1 MGVVVTG
8 VPLFCRMSW
17 LMAWFWNED
26 VWLPPGYTWHYLTH
40 STHFDF
46 PVFMDAWTYPFAI
59 AAVFIAVRYLVLN
72 PFVFAPLGRFLGIKD
87 VRPRSPPH
95 YDDLEAVF
103 RRYRTR
109 PSPQVLEESAST
121 LGLSER
127 QVERWLRQR
136 AAVSKT
142 SPLTKFCNLVW
153 ETSYYISYSILGAV
167 VLWDKEWLWNIDH
180 CFIGFP
186 EHSVDDWVWTYY
198 MVSLGFYW
206 SMTITHFFQH
216 RRKDST
222 QLFVHHLLT
231 ILLISFSWVV
241 NFVRIGTLV
250 LVVHECGDIPML
262 LAKICKL
269 CKKQR
274 GMDALFLVFLILWLC
289 TRVGL
294 YPFWI
299 MKTTLFR
306 AHVILQLWYP
316 VYYIFNGLLLGLLLI
331 HIMWTY
337 LILRI
342 VVRMLLFKEISD
354 VRSSSEACDEDDD
367 TTKKEA

>member
-1 MGVVVTG
+1 MVTG
-8 VPLFCRMSW
+8 VPLFCRMSG

-26 VWLPPGYTWHYLTH
+26 VWLPPGYTWHYLIH
-40 STHFDF
+40 STHFNF
-46 PVFMDAWTYPFAI
+46 PNFLDVWTYPFAL
-59 AAVFIAVRYLVLN
+59 AVIFIALRYFVLN
-72 PFVFAPLGRFLGIKD
+72 PLVFAPLARLLGIKD
-87 VRPRSPPH
+87 LRPRSPTPH
-95 YDDLEAVF
+95 DALEAVF
-103 RRYRTR
+103 KRYRTR
-109 PSPQVLEESAST
+109 PSPEAITEAANT
-121 LGLSER
+121 LGWNER

-136 AAVSKT
+136 ACVCKT
-142 SPLTKFCNLVW
+142 SPLTKFCNLAW
-153 ETSYYISYSILGAV
+153 EASYYILYSILGLV
-167 VLWDKEWLWNIDH
+167 VLWDKEWLWNINH

-186 EHSVDDWVWTYY
+186 EHSLDDWVWIYY
-198 MVSLGFYW
+198 IVSLGYYW

-262 LAKICKL
+262 LAKIFKL
-269 CKKQR
+269 CGSQR
-274 GMDALFLVFLILWLC
+274 GMDAFFIIFLVLWMC

-299 MKTTLFR
+299 MRVTLFR
-306 AHVILQLWYP
+306 AHVILQMWYP
-316 VYYIFNGLLLGLLLI
+316 VYYIFNGLMLVLLLI

-354 VRSSSEACDEDDD
+354 VRSSSEASDEDDD
-367 TTKKEA
+367 TTKKDA

>member
-1 MGVVVTG
+1 
-8 VPLFCRMSW
+8 MSG
-17 LMAWFWNED
+17 LMAWFWSED

-40 STHFDF
+40 STHFNF
-46 PVFMDAWTYPFAI
+46 PVFADAWTYPFAI
-59 AAVFIAVRYLVLN
+59 AAIFIFLRYLVLN
-72 PFVFAPLGRFLGIKD
+72 PLVFAPLARMLGVKD
-87 VRPRSPPH
+87 ARPRSPAH
-95 YDDLEAVF
+95 HEALEIVF
-103 RRYRTR
+103 RWYRTR
-109 PSPQVLEESAST
+109 PSPEALTEAST
-121 LGLSER
+121 AMGWSQR

-142 SPLTKFCNLVW
+142 TSLTKFCNLAW
-153 ETSYYISYSILGAV
+153 EATYYISYTILGVV
-167 VLWDKEWLWNIDH
+167 VLWDTEWLWNIDH
-180 CFIGFP
+180 CFYGFP
-186 EHSVDDWVWTYY
+186 EQSLDEWVWIYY

-216 RRKDST
+216 RRKDSM
-222 QLFVHHLLT
+222 QLFVHHLVT

-241 NFVRIGTLV
+241 NFVRMGTLV

-269 CKKQR
+269 CGSQR
-274 GMDALFLVFLILWLC
+274 GMDGFFVVFLILWLC

-299 MKTTLFR
+299 MRTTLFR
-306 AHVILQLWYP
+306 AHVILKMWYP
-316 VYYIFNGLLLGLLLI
+316 IYYILNGLMLGLLVI

-342 VVRMLLFKEISD
+342 VVRMLLFKEVSD
-354 VRSSSEACDEDDD
+354 VRSSSEGWDEEDDD
-367 TTKKEA
+367 DTKKET